1 MRDTGVGIPEAEL
14 PRIFER
20 FHRVEGARGRT
31 YEGSGIGLAL
41 VQELVKQHG
50 GAVRA
55 DSVLD
60 QGATFTV
67 SVPLGFAHL
76 PADRIGAARS
86 LASTAVGAS
95 AFVEEALGWLPDGEP
110 ASFDAAPAVGAET
123 VQPAPSGADGA
134 PARILWADDNADMRE
149 YVRRIL
155 SGRYAVEAVAD
166 GAAALAAA
174 RANPPDLVLADVM
187 MPGLDGFG
195 LLRAL
200 RVDPRLRAIPVVLLS
215 ARAGEESRVEGLEA
229 GAADYLVKPFSARE
243 LLARVEAQLAMESL
257 RREVARGEEFSRR
270 ILQSSQDCIRVLDLE
285 GRLLS
290 INEGGLR
297 ALEITDASAL
307 RGASYVDLWHGDD
320 RKAAREALAQALAGG
335 VGRFTGFYRTPS
347 GRPTWWDEMATPISA
362 AEGKPERLLV
372 ISRDITERRIADKKQ
387 KLLVDELN
395 HRVKNTLATVQSI
408 ASQTLKGA
416 ASLADERAA
425 FQGRLIAL
433 AKLHDLLTDDH
444 WETAAL
450 RDIVLR
456 ALAPYGNESA
466 RFTVDGPNVRLKP
479 KAALAL
485 GMAVHELATNAAKY
499 GALSDMA
506 GKVRIRWDVD
516 RSSEADRLR
525 LRWTESDGPT
535 VEPPGRKG
543 FGSLMIQRGLTH
555 DLGGAVEL
563 LYERSGVTCTIDV
576 PLPGTDGSPP

>member
-1 MRDTGVGIPEAEL
+1 
-14 PRIFER
+14 
-20 FHRVEGARGRT
+20 
-31 YEGSGIGLAL
+31 
-41 VQELVKQHG
+41 
-50 GAVRA
+50 
-55 DSVLD
+55 
-60 QGATFTV
+60 
-67 SVPLGFAHL
+67 
-76 PADRIGAARS
+76 
-86 LASTAVGAS
+86 
-95 AFVEEALGWLPDGEP
+95 
-110 ASFDAAPAVGAET
+110 
-123 VQPAPSGADGA
+123 
-134 PARILWADDNADMRE
+134 
-149 YVRRIL
+149 
-155 SGRYAVEAVAD
+155 
-166 GAAALAAA
+166 
-174 RANPPDLVLADVM
+174 
-187 MPGLDGFG
+187 
-195 LLRAL
+195 
-200 RVDPRLRAIPVVLLS
+200 
-215 ARAGEESRVEGLEA
+215 
-229 GAADYLVKPFSARE
+229 
-243 LLARVEAQLAMESL
+243 MESL

-307 RGASYVDLWHGDD
+307 SGASYVDLWHGDD

-499 GALSDMA
+499 GALSDMS

-555 DLGGAVEL
+555 DLGGRRRAAL
-563 LYERSGVTCTIDV
+563 RAKRRHLHHRNTPSRLGRR
-576 PLPGTDGSPP
+576 